1 MTKGKELS
9 RINFVI
15 IDLLNMFTKIN
26 LIFIQTLSLNILKQI
41 EETIIQDTKS
51 IHKTLNIVPTA
62 YIVVYNLNFYY
73 KKFT

>member
-1 MTKGKELS
+1 
-9 RINFVI
+9 
-15 IDLLNMFTKIN
+15 MFTKIN